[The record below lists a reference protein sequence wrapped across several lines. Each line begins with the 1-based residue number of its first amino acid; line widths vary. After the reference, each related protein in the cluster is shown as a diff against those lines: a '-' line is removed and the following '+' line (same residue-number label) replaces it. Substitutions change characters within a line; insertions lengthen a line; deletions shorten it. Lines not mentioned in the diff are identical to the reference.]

1 MVGLYVEVR
10 KVDLVYHVAFAVVH
24 AAVHAVDV
32 VD

>member
-1 MVGLYVEVR
+1 MLLVGLYVEVR

-24 AAVHAVDV
+24 AVDV